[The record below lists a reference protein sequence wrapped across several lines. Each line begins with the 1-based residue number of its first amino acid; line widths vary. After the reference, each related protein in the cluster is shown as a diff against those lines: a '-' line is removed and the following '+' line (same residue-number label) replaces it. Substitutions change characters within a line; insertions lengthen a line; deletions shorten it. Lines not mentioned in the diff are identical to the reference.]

1 MREEGLHEV
10 EGPGQGMYSRELIRS
25 WILDQYESTGLTR
38 RLSDLDVQAL
48 LTQAGFPAGAS
59 SEHATV
65 SAGQWQEFQ
74 AQFQL
79 VLNLVRQISSVWN
92 LEDPCVVSGFDMD
105 RVGVEY
111 ALASEP
117 VGTFVCRFSMSQPGC
132 LVLSCKVLPQGPE
145 QEDLLHAIIKIE
157 DLSIQRVDTWIQEF
171 SGATHVLDVYRQKRV
186 DKRKVFATNY
196 TRLRHLHVHA
206 HTPTQPQPLDM
217 QQEVPPGRSHPL
229 TRE

>member
-1 MREEGLHEV
+1 
-10 EGPGQGMYSRELIRS
+10 
-25 WILDQYESTGLTR
+25 
-38 RLSDLDVQAL
+38 
-48 LTQAGFPAGAS
+48 
-59 SEHATV
+59 
-65 SAGQWQEFQ
+65 
-74 AQFQL
+74 
-79 VLNLVRQISSVWN
+79 

-117 VGTFVCRFSMSQPGC
+117 VGTFVCRFSMSLPGC

-145 QEDLLHAIIKIE
+145 QEDLLHAIIKQIE

-206 HTPTQPQPLDM
+206 HMPTQPQPHDM